1 MAKAAHLGTCQVC
14 GSLQA
19 YKNGRLAKH
28 GYTVE
33 GYFHG
38 VCRGSD
44 HKSLEEDKT
53 IAEQYVAVFNQ
64 KAFDLQTVINRGPEA
79 VQKVSVGRDKVT
91 KLPIYPNRE
100 EFEVKFATSPWMSF
114 VKEQEKQIA
123 SYINERLR
131 WIDMANQLSNR
142 IQVIFGRPLRDRV
155 IEEKKEVDK
164 EIFRS
169 YSDYTKRM
177 IELRDAGKKYSSR
190 RIRNGGGWS
199 ITIEKGE

>member
-38 VCRGSD
+38 VCTGSD
-44 HKSLEEDKT
+44 QKALEESKT
-53 IAEQYVAVFNQ
+53 IAEFHVKNFIQ
-64 KAFDLQTVINRGPEA
+64 KASELQSVIDRGPEA
-79 VQKVSVGRDKVT
+79 ITKVQVGRDKFT
-91 KLPIYPNRE
+91 RLPIYLNRE
-100 EFEVKFATSPWMSF
+100 EFEVKFESAPWMNF
-114 VKEQEKQIA
+114 AKKQQEEIA
-123 SYINERLR
+123 KLINSRLY
-131 WIDMANQLSNR
+131 WIDVANQLSNR
-142 IQVIFGRPLRDRV
+142 IQVVFGKPLRDRI

-164 EIFRS
+164 EVYRS
-169 YSDYTKRM
+169 YSDFKNRM